1 MRKCPKC
8 NTEITNDKAKYCK
21 KCGTKL
27 PPFEPQANEK
37 DEDVTRLV
45 HEGIPL
51 TGKQEAPGSNT
62 GGGMEVNPP
71 TAPNPEPVVHTDE
84 ESELNTTV
92 ILWAA
97 ILFIVLFVGGLLL
110 FKTTG
115 HVESL
120 DADND
125 TAYVDTTYVDTCV
138 VDPADIDSCAV
149 DTCAVAFVD
158 EVEEISPEEENL
170 TLLKEGIAEANS
182 EFPMTAEEGIVVKK
196 CYLDG
201 DYVMYN
207 YECDEDVLDMDL
219 MEQNKYEVKQNIKKN
234 LKSADADAVM
244 FKQLCLK
251 ANKGLGYKFIGDR
264 TGKTVF
270 IRLSCQELES
280 MRSNSKMRRG
290 L

>member
-8 NTEITNDKAKYCK
+8 NAEITNDKAKYCK

-27 PPFEPQANEK
+27 PPFEPQTNEK
-37 DEDVTRLV
+37 DEDVTKLV

-51 TGKQEAPGSNT
+51 TGTQEALGSNT

-71 TAPNPEPVVHTDE
+71 TGPNPVPMGPTGEKPETN
-84 ESELNTTV
+84 STV

-125 TAYVDTTYVDTCV
+125 TAYVDTTCVDT
-138 VDPADIDSCAV
+138 CAV
-149 DTCAVAFVD
+149 DTCAVAYVD
-158 EVEEISPEEENL
+158 DVEEISPEEENL
-170 TLLKEGIAEANS
+170 TLLKEGIVEANS
-182 EFPMTAEEGIVVKK
+182 EFPMTTEEGIVVKK

-234 LKSADADAVM
+234 LKNADADAVM

-251 ANKGLGYKFIGDR
+251 ANKGLGYNFIGDR

-280 MRSNSKMRRG
+280 MRGNSKIKRS
-290 L
+290 

>member
-1 MRKCPKC
+1 MVP
-8 NTEITNDKAKYCK
+8 T
-21 KCGTKL
+21 G
-27 PPFEPQANEK
+27 EK
-37 DEDVTRLV
+37 
-45 HEGIPL
+45 
-51 TGKQEAPGSNT
+51 
-62 GGGMEVNPP
+62 
-71 TAPNPEPVVHTDE
+71 PEP
-84 ESELNTTV
+84 NTTV

-125 TAYVDTTYVDTCV
+125 TAYVETTDVDTCV
-138 VDPADIDSCAV
+138 VDPADLDSCAV

-158 EVEEISPEEENL
+158 DVEEISPEEENL

-234 LKSADADAVM
+234 LKKADADAVM

-251 ANKGLGYKFIGDR
+251 ANKGFGYKFIGDR

-270 IRLSCQELES
+270 IRITCQELES
-280 MRSNSKMRRG
+280 MRGNSKIRRS
-290 L
+290 

>member
-1 MRKCPKC
+1 MIKQS
-8 NTEITNDKAKYCK
+8 TAK

-27 PPFEPQANEK
+27 PPFEPQTNEK

-51 TGKQEAPGSNT
+51 TGKQELPGSNT

-71 TAPNPEPVVHTDE
+71 TGPNPEPVVPTGE
-84 ESELNTTV
+84 KPEPNTTV

-125 TAYVDTTYVDTCV
+125 TAYVDTTDVDTCV
-138 VDPADIDSCAV
+138 VDPADLDS
-149 DTCAVAFVD
+149 CAVAFVD
-158 EVEEISPEEENL
+158 DVEEISPEEENL

-182 EFPMTAEEGIVVKK
+182 EFPMTAEDGIVVKK

-234 LKSADADAVM
+234 LKKADADAVM

-251 ANKGLGYKFIGDR
+251 ANKGFGYKFIGDR

>member
-8 NTEITNDKAKYCK
+8 NAEITNDKAKYCK

-27 PPFEPQANEK
+27 PPYEPQTNEK
-37 DEDVTRLV
+37 DEDVTKLV

-51 TGKQEAPGSNT
+51 TGTQEAPGSNT

-71 TAPNPEPVVHTDE
+71 TGPNPVPVGPTGE
-84 ESELNTTV
+84 KPETNSTV

-97 ILFIVLFVGGLLL
+97 IFFLVLFVGGLLL
-110 FKTTG
+110 IKTTG

-125 TAYVDTTYVDTCV
+125 TAYVDTTYVDTTCV
-138 VDPADIDSCAV
+138 DTCAV
-149 DTCAVAFVD
+149 DTCAVAYVD
-158 EVEEISPEEENL
+158 DVEEISPEEEHL

-182 EFPMTAEEGIVVKK
+182 EFPMTTEEGIVVKK

-234 LKSADADAVM
+234 LKNADADAVM

-251 ANKGLGYKFIGDR
+251 ANKGFGYKFIGDR

-270 IRLSCQELES
+270 IRITCQELES
-280 MRSNSKMRRG
+280 MRGNSKIRRS
-290 L
+290 

>member
-8 NTEITNDKAKYCK
+8 NAEITNDKAKYCK

-27 PPFEPQANEK
+27 PPFEPQTNEK
-37 DEDVTRLV
+37 DEDVTKLV

-51 TGKQEAPGSNT
+51 TGTQEALGSNT

-71 TAPNPEPVVHTDE
+71 TGPNPVPMGPTGEKPETN
-84 ESELNTTV
+84 STV

-125 TAYVDTTYVDTCV
+125 TAYVDTAYVDTTCV
-138 VDPADIDSCAV
+138 DTCAV
-149 DTCAVAFVD
+149 DTCAVAYVND
-158 EVEEISPEEENL
+158 VEEISPEEENL

-182 EFPMTAEEGIVVKK
+182 EFPMTTEEGIVVKK

-219 MEQNKYEVKQNIKKN
+219 MEQNKYEVN
-234 LKSADADAVM
+234 LLA
-244 FKQLCLK
+244 
-251 ANKGLGYKFIGDR
+251 
-264 TGKTVF
+264 
-270 IRLSCQELES
+270 ELV
-280 MRSNSKMRRG
+280 
-290 L
+290 

>member
-1 MRKCPKC
+1 MRRCPKC
-8 NTEITNDKAKYCK
+8 NAEITNDKAKYCK
-21 KCGTKL
+21 RCGTKL
-27 PPFEPQANEK
+27 PPFEPQTNEK
-37 DEDVTRLV
+37 DEDVTKLV

-51 TGKQEAPGSNT
+51 TGKQEAPGSNI

-71 TAPNPEPVVHTDE
+71 TGPNPEPVVPTGE
-84 ESELNTTV
+84 KPESNSTV

-97 ILFIVLFVGGLLL
+97 ILFIVFFVGGLLL
-110 FKTTG
+110 FKTAG
-115 HVESL
+115 HEDSL
-120 DADND
+120 EADND
-125 TAYVDTTYVDTCV
+125 SAYVDTT
-138 VDPADIDSCAV
+138 DIDSCADGSV
-149 DTCAVAFVD
+149 SYVD

-219 MEQNKYEVKQNIKKN
+219 MEQNKYEVKQNIKRN
-234 LKSADADAVM
+234 LKNADADAVM

-280 MRSNSKMRRG
+280 MRSNSKIK
-290 L
+290 

>member
-8 NTEITNDKAKYCK
+8 NAEITNDKAKYCK

-27 PPFEPQANEK
+27 PPFEPQTNEEN
-37 DEDVTRLV
+37 EDVTRLV

-51 TGKQEAPGSNT
+51 TGTQEAPGSNT
-62 GGGMEVNPP
+62 GGGMEVNP
-71 TAPNPEPVVHTDE
+71 TTGPNPVPVGPTGE
-84 ESELNTTV
+84 KPETNSTV

-125 TAYVDTTYVDTCV
+125 TAYVDTTCVDT
-138 VDPADIDSCAV
+138 CAV
-149 DTCAVAFVD
+149 DTCAVAYVD
-158 EVEEISPEEENL
+158 DVEEISPEEENL

-182 EFPMTAEEGIVVKK
+182 EFPMTTEEGIVVKK

-234 LKSADADAVM
+234 LKNADADAVM

-280 MRSNSKMRRG
+280 MRGNSKIRRS
-290 L
+290 

>member
-8 NTEITNDKAKYCK
+8 NAEITNDKAKYCK

-27 PPFEPQANEK
+27 PPFEPQTNEK
-37 DEDVTRLV
+37 DEDVTKLL

-51 TGKQEAPGSNT
+51 TGTQEAPGSNT

-71 TAPNPEPVVHTDE
+71 TGPNPDPLDHTDE
-84 ESELNTTV
+84 YLVSKIV
-92 ILWAA
+92 AA
-97 ILFIVLFVGGLLL
+97 VFFVLLVGGLLL
-110 FKTTG
+110 YRTAG
-115 HVESL
+115 YEESL
-120 DADND
+120 EADND
-125 TAYVDTTYVDTCV
+125 TAYVDTTDVDTCV
-138 VDPADIDSCAV
+138 VDTANI

-158 EVEEISPEEENL
+158 EVEEISPEEEHL

-234 LKSADADAVM
+234 LKNADADAVM

-280 MRSNSKMRRG
+280 MRGNSKIRRS
-290 L
+290 

>member
-8 NTEITNDKAKYCK
+8 NAEITNDKAKYCK

-27 PPFEPQANEK
+27 PPFEPQTNEK

-51 TGKQEAPGSNT
+51 TGTQEAPGSNT

-71 TAPNPEPVVHTDE
+71 TGPNPEPVGPTGE
-84 ESELNTTV
+84 KPEPNTTV

-110 FKTTG
+110 FKTAG
-115 HVESL
+115 YEESL
-120 DADND
+120 EANND

-138 VDPADIDSCAV
+138 VDTTNI
-149 DTCAVAFVD
+149 DTCAVALVD
-158 EVEEISPEEENL
+158 DVEEISPEEENL

-196 CYLDG
+196 MLFG
-201 DYVMYN
+201 WR
-207 YECDEDVLDMDL
+207 
-219 MEQNKYEVKQNIKKN
+219 
-234 LKSADADAVM
+234 
-244 FKQLCLK
+244 LCH
-251 ANKGLGYKFIGDR
+251 
-264 TGKTVF
+264 V
-270 IRLSCQELES
+270 
-280 MRSNSKMRRG
+280 
-290 L
+290 

>member
-8 NTEITNDKAKYCK
+8 NAEITNDKAKYCK

-27 PPFEPQANEK
+27 PPFEPQTNEK

-51 TGKQEAPGSNT
+51 TGTQEAPGSNT

-71 TAPNPEPVVHTDE
+71 TGPNPEPVVPTSE
-84 ESELNTTV
+84 KPESNSIV

-97 ILFIVLFVGGLLL
+97 ILFIVFFVGGLLL
-110 FKTTG
+110 FKTAG
-115 HVESL
+115 HEESL
-120 DADND
+120 EADND
-125 TAYVDTTYVDTCV
+125 TAYVDTT
-138 VDPADIDSCAV
+138 DIDSCADGSV
-149 DTCAVAFVD
+149 SYVD

-201 DYVMYN
+201 GYVMYN

>member
-1 MRKCPKC
+1 MRRCPKC
-8 NTEITNDKAKYCK
+8 NAEITNDKAKYCK
-21 KCGTKL
+21 RCGTKL
-27 PPFEPQANEK
+27 PPFEPQTNEK
-37 DEDVTRLV
+37 DEDVTKLV

-51 TGKQEAPGSNT
+51 TGKQEAPGRAILV
-62 GGGMEVNPP
+62 EEWKLIPP
-71 TAPNPEPVVHTDE
+71 TGPNPEPVVPTGE
-84 ESELNTTV
+84 KPESNSTV

-97 ILFIVLFVGGLLL
+97 ILFIVFFVGGLLL
-110 FKTTG
+110 FKTAG
-115 HVESL
+115 HEDSL
-120 DADND
+120 EADND
-125 TAYVDTTYVDTCV
+125 TAYVDTTCVDTCV
-138 VDPADIDSCAV
+138 VDTTDIDSCADGSV
-149 DTCAVAFVD
+149 SYVD

-219 MEQNKYEVKQNIKKN
+219 MEQNKYEVMQNIKRN
-234 LKSADADAVM
+234 LKNADADAVM

-280 MRSNSKMRRG
+280 MRSNSKIKRS
-290 L
+290 

>member
-1 MRKCPKC
+1 MIKCPKC
-8 NTEITNDKAKYCK
+8 NAEITNDKAKYCK

-27 PPFEPQANEK
+27 PPFEPQTNEK

-51 TGKQEAPGSNT
+51 TGTQEAPGSNT

-71 TAPNPEPVVHTDE
+71 TGPNPDPLDHTDE
-84 ESELNTTV
+84 YLVSKV
-92 ILWAA
+92 VAA
-97 ILFIVLFVGGLLL
+97 VFFFFVLLVGGLLL
-110 FKTTG
+110 YRTAG
-115 HVESL
+115 HEESL
-120 DADND
+120 EADND
-125 TAYVDTTYVDTCV
+125 TAYVDTTDVDTCV
-138 VDPADIDSCAV
+138 VDTANI

-158 EVEEISPEEENL
+158 EVEEISPEEEHL

-182 EFPMTAEEGIVVKK
+182 EFPMTTEEGIVVKK

-234 LKSADADAVM
+234 LKNADADAVM

-280 MRSNSKMRRG
+280 MRSNSKIRRS
-290 L
+290 

>member
-1 MRKCPKC
+1 M
-8 NTEITNDKAKYCK
+8 
-21 KCGTKL
+21 
-27 PPFEPQANEK
+27 PPFEPQTNEK
-37 DEDVTRLV
+37 DEDVTKLV

-51 TGKQEAPGSNT
+51 TGTQEAPDSNT

-71 TAPNPEPVVHTDE
+71 TGPNPVPVGPTGE
-84 ESELNTTV
+84 KPESNSTV

-125 TAYVDTTYVDTCV
+125 TAYVDTTCVDTCV
-138 VDPADIDSCAV
+138 VDPADLDSCAV

-158 EVEEISPEEENL
+158 EVEEISPEEEHL

-234 LKSADADAVM
+234 LKNADADAVM

-280 MRSNSKMRRG
+280 MRSNSKIK
-290 L
+290 

>member
-8 NTEITNDKAKYCK
+8 NAEITNDKAKYCK

-27 PPFEPQANEK
+27 SPFEPQTNEK

-51 TGKQEAPGSNT
+51 TGTQEAPGSNT

-71 TAPNPEPVVHTDE
+71 TGPNPVPVGPTGE
-84 ESELNTTV
+84 KPETNSTV

-125 TAYVDTTYVDTCV
+125 TAYVDTTCVDT
-138 VDPADIDSCAV
+138 CAV
-149 DTCAVAFVD
+149 DTCAVAYVD
-158 EVEEISPEEENL
+158 DVEEISPEEEHL

-182 EFPMTAEEGIVVKK
+182 EFPMTTEEGIVVKK

-234 LKSADADAVM
+234 LKNADADAVM

-280 MRSNSKMRRG
+280 MRGNSKIRRS
-290 L
+290 

>member
-27 PPFEPQANEK
+27 PPFEPQTNEEN
-37 DEDVTRLV
+37 EDVTRLV

-51 TGKQEAPGSNT
+51 TGTQEAPGSNT

-71 TAPNPEPVVHTDE
+71 TGPNPVPVGPTGVKPETN
-84 ESELNTTV
+84 STV

-125 TAYVDTTYVDTCV
+125 TAYVDTTYVDTTCV
-138 VDPADIDSCAV
+138 DTCAV
-149 DTCAVAFVD
+149 DTCAVAYVD
-158 EVEEISPEEENL
+158 DVEEISPEEEHL

-182 EFPMTAEEGIVVKK
+182 EFPMTTEEGIVVKK

-234 LKSADADAVM
+234 LKNADADAVM

-280 MRSNSKMRRG
+280 MRGNSKIRRS
-290 L
+290 

>member
-1 MRKCPKC
+1 M
-8 NTEITNDKAKYCK
+8 
-21 KCGTKL
+21 
-27 PPFEPQANEK
+27 PPFEPQTNEK
-37 DEDVTRLV
+37 DEDVTKLV

-51 TGKQEAPGSNT
+51 TGKQEAPCSNI

-71 TAPNPEPVVHTDE
+71 TGPNPEPVVPTGE
-84 ESELNTTV
+84 KPESNSTV

-97 ILFIVLFVGGLLL
+97 ILFIVFFVGGLLL
-110 FKTTG
+110 FKTAG
-115 HVESL
+115 HEDSL
-120 DADND
+120 EADND
-125 TAYVDTTYVDTCV
+125 SAYVDTTCVDTCV
-138 VDPADIDSCAV
+138 VDTTDIDSCADGSV
-149 DTCAVAFVD
+149 SYVD

-219 MEQNKYEVKQNIKKN
+219 MEQNKYEVKQNIKRN
-234 LKSADADAVM
+234 LKNADADAVM

-280 MRSNSKMRRG
+280 MRSNSKIK
-290 L
+290 

>member
-1 MRKCPKC
+1 MESK
-8 NTEITNDKAKYCK
+8 
-21 KCGTKL
+21 
-27 PPFEPQANEK
+27 PQ
-37 DEDVTRLV
+37 
-45 HEGIPL
+45 
-51 TGKQEAPGSNT
+51 TG
-62 GGGMEVNPP
+62 
-71 TAPNPEPVVHTDE
+71 PNPDPLDHTDE
-84 ESELNTTV
+84 YLVSKV
-92 ILWAA
+92 VAA
-97 ILFIVLFVGGLLL
+97 VFFFFVLLVGGLLL
-110 FKTTG
+110 YRTAG
-115 HVESL
+115 HEESL
-120 DADND
+120 EGDTD
-125 TAYVDTTYVDTCV
+125 TAYVDTTDVDTCV
-138 VDPADIDSCAV
+138 VDTTDI

-158 EVEEISPEEENL
+158 DVEEISPEEENL